1 MEEKQNPEVP
11 ASSVARLSRRDMLRG
26 IALTAAALA
35 VNQVIAACAPAAT
48 SAPTTAPAP
57 TSAPAAPTTAPAAAT
72 ATTAAPAP
80 TTAPTVNQAG
90 SGGGKVIW
98 AISTGDPSCLAPY
111 GILLGV
117 AHDGKELMYDS
128 LVQWDK
134 DLKVQPALADS
145 WSTPDDKTY
154 IFNLKKGLKFHN
166 GKELDAEDV
175 KYSVEL
181 MGGTKLPPPAAAVA
195 QYPAI
200 VSVDVVDKYTAKF
213 NMKVADPTVIGFMAW
228 SRYSSIIPKGFYESG
243 VNPCFAAAGT
253 GPFKLVE
260 YVANDHISM
269 VKFADHWKKGSP
281 KVDELT
287 FKILTD
293 ESARVAALRSGAIDG
308 GDFSGDTVKTLKN
321 DSSLTILK
329 GITSVPRVFQFTIK
343 GDGKPWSDKRVR
355 QAMSMAVNRQDIID
369 KVYGG
374 EAVLT
379 GPIPPGYGDFSL
391 PDATLQKAFKFDL
404 AGAQKLMAE
413 AGMKNGFDITVNTT
427 GLDYQ
432 QITEV
437 LKEQWSK
444 IGVNVKINLGIGA
457 DAAKWFGEGTFEGFM
472 NGRGMRNDPTGYV
485 NEFGRPDAGQANI
498 WFAGGKGWKNDE
510 LSGLYEKALITLDQ
524 AARVPLI
531 QRIQE
536 IELDEAPHIYICQPY
551 KFTVVRNRIQGMYVS
566 FTDFRPGLRD
576 ISVKS

>member
-1 MEEKQNPEVP
+1 MEEKHGNNGRPTVT
-11 ASSVARLSRRDMLRG
+11 RRRFLQG
-26 IALTAAALA
+26 IAVSAAALA
-35 VNQVIAACAPAAT
+35 VNQVIAACAPAA
-48 SAPTTAPAP
+48 P
-57 TSAPAAPTTAPAAAT
+57 TSAPAAATSAPAAAT
-72 ATTAAPAP
+72 SVPA
-80 TTAPTVNQAG
+80 TAPTVIKSPTA
-90 SGGGKVIW
+90 GGKAIW

-128 LVQWDK
+128 LVQWDR

-166 GKELDAEDV
+166 GKEMDAEDV

-181 MGGTKLPPPAAAVA
+181 MGGTKLPPPGAAVA

-200 VSVDVVDKYTAKF
+200 ISVDVVDKYTAKF
-213 NMKVADPTVIGFMAW
+213 NMKVPDPTVVGFLAW

-243 VNPCFAAAGT
+243 VNPCFAATGT
-253 GPFKLVE
+253 GPYKLVE
-260 YVANDHISM
+260 YVANDHILM
-269 VKFADHWKKGSP
+269 TKFADHWKKGSP
-281 KVDELT
+281 NLDELT

-308 GDFSGDTVKTLKN
+308 GDFSGDAAKTLKN
-321 DSSLTILK
+321 DPNLVVLK

-343 GDGKPWSDKRVR
+343 GDGKPWNDKRVR
-355 QAMSMAVNRQDIID
+355 QAVSMAINRQDIID

-391 PDATLQKAFKFDL
+391 PDATLQKYFKFDL
-404 AGAQKLMAE
+404 PGAQKLMAD
-413 AGMKNGFDITVNTT
+413 AGFKDGFDITVNTT

-437 LKEQWSK
+437 LKEQLSK
-444 IGVNVKINLGIGA
+444 IGINVKINLGIGA
-457 DAAKWFGEGTFEGFM
+457 DAAKWFAEGTFEGFM

-485 NEFGRPDAGQANI
+485 NEFGRPTVGQANI

-510 LSGLYEKALITLDQ
+510 LSQLYEAALINLDQ
-524 AARVPLI
+524 KSRVPQI

-551 KFTVVRNRIQGMYVS
+551 KFTAVRSRIQDMYVS

-576 ISVKS
+576 VWIKA

>member
-1 MEEKQNPEVP
+1 MPTVVK
-11 ASSVARLSRRDMLRG
+11 
-26 IALTAAALA
+26 
-35 VNQVIAACAPAAT
+35 AT
-48 SAPTTAPAP
+48 S
-57 TSAPAAPTTAPAAAT
+57 
-72 ATTAAPAP
+72 
-80 TTAPTVNQAG
+80 
-90 SGGGKVIW
+90 KVIW
-98 AISTGDPSCLAPY
+98 AISTGDPSCIAPY

-128 LVQWDK
+128 LVQWDRN
-134 DLKVQPALADS
+134 LKVQPALADS

-154 IFNLKKGLKFHN
+154 IFNLKKGVKFHN
-166 GKELDAEDV
+166 GKEVDAEDV

-213 NMKVADPTVIGFMAW
+213 NMKVADPTVVGFMAW

-243 VNPCFAAAGT
+243 VNPCFAATGT

-260 YVANDHISM
+260 YIANDHISM
-269 VKFADHWKKGSP
+269 TRFADHWKQGSP

-287 FKILTD
+287 FKILMD

-308 GDFSGDTVKTLKN
+308 GDFSSDAVKTLKN
-321 DSSLTILK
+321 DPNLIVLK

-404 AGAQKLMAE
+404 AGAQKLMAD
-413 AGMKNGFDITVNTT
+413 AGFKDGFDITVNTT

-444 IGVNVKINLGIGA
+444 LGVNVKINLGIGA

-485 NEFGRPDAGQANI
+485 NEFGRPTVGQANI

-510 LSGLYEKALITLDQ
+510 LSKLYEQAIITLDQ
-524 AARVPLI
+524 KARVPLI

-551 KFTVVRNRIQGMYVS
+551 KFTVVRNRVQDMYVS

-576 ISVKS
+576 ISLKA

>member
-1 MEEKQNPEVP
+1 MAEKHEHQARP
-11 ASSVARLSRRDMLRG
+11 ALTRRKFLQG
-26 IALTAAALA
+26 IAFSAAALA
-35 VNQVIAACAPAAT
+35 VNQVIAACAPAA
-48 SAPTTAPAP
+48 P
-57 TSAPAAPTTAPAAAT
+57 TSAPAAATNAPAAAT
-72 ATTAAPAP
+72 SVPIA
-80 TTAPTVNQAG
+80 APTVVKA
-90 SGGGKVIW
+90 SSKAIW

-128 LVQWDK
+128 LVQWDRN
-134 DLKVQPALADS
+134 LKVQPALAES

-154 IFNLKKGLKFHN
+154 IFNLKKGVKFHN

-181 MGGTKLPPPAAAVA
+181 MGGTKLPPPAASVA

-213 NMKVADPTVIGFMAW
+213 NMKVPDPTVIGFMAW
-228 SRYSSIIPKGFYESG
+228 SRYSSIIPKGFYEAG
-243 VNPCFAAAGT
+243 ANPCFAAIGT

-260 YVANDHISM
+260 YVANDHIQLTR
-269 VKFADHWKKGSP
+269 FADHWKQGSP
-281 KVDELT
+281 KLDELT
-287 FKILTD
+287 FKILLD

-308 GDFSGDTVKTLKN
+308 GDFSGDAVKTLKN
-321 DSSLTILK
+321 DPNLIVLK

-343 GDGKPWSDKRVR
+343 GDGKPWNDKRVR
-355 QAMSMAVNRQDIID
+355 QAVSMAINRQEIID

-391 PDATLQKAFKFDL
+391 PDATLQKYFKFDL
-404 AGAQKLMAE
+404 PGAQKLMAD
-413 AGMKNGFDITVNTT
+413 AGFKDGFDITVNTT

-432 QITEV
+432 AITEV
-437 LKEQWSK
+437 LKEHLSK
-444 IGVNVKINLGIGA
+444 IGINVKINLGIGA

-472 NGRGMRNDPTGYV
+472 NGRGMRADPTGYV
-485 NEFGRPDAGQANI
+485 NEFGRPNAGQANI

-510 LSGLYEKALITLDQ
+510 LSKLYEETLVTLDQ
-524 AARVPLI
+524 KARIPQI

-536 IELDEAPHIYICQPY
+536 IELDEAPHVYICQPY
-551 KFTVVRNRIQGMYVS
+551 KFTVVRSRVQDMYVS

-576 ISVKS
+576 ISIKG